1 MAVGIKSAAK
11 IYFNTTPEEL
21 TIEQAAV
28 LVGMAKNPSLYN
40 PKRFPENALK
50 RRNIVLGQM
59 YRNDLIEKAEKDR
72 KGRDFQQG
80 VKFRSICSV
89 CNNDYLGGLY
99 DQELKNFA
107 NDVGS
112 YLHSLVARPNS
123 TTFPVVPGKIIRA
136 VCGHILA
143 LGVERFPRGDM
154 GDAMADLVLNP
165 DKEIPDSLHFYYWVY
180 PFWDQVAI
188 RNFGFLVHT
197 GTPPLVSSV
206 LKFFPLAFMIL
217 WEPATDFRSSLVR
230 LNDYCVG
237 AGNNQVDIP
246 FRLTNIP
253 PQRFPEA
260 PGDSG
265 VTLHGSDSYFSS
277 RLRRL

>member
-1 MAVGIKSAAK
+1 MPFIQTKGPKKGLCNICGTHGKLTEDHVPPKGTIKFPRMTLYGIG
-11 IYFNTTPEEL
+11 E
-21 TIEQAAV
+21 V
-28 LVGMAKNPSLYN
+28 L
-40 PKRFPENALK
+40 NA
-50 RRNIVLGQM
+50 
-59 YRNDLIEKAEKDR
+59 KAEKDR